1 MSTGNQTSHL
11 NQAIWSFILYMITDS
26 SNTDYRHIL
35 GVFSVMHFLATS
47 LIILSGSFASK
58 ALNMTFLFFS
68 SIIYQSVIVYGLT
81 MYLQHFVQM
90 DIDRCKANVE
100 KNLPCEEGID
110 INEPFH
116 IKDIYQFWI
125 FIEILTYFSNLLTI
139 ILSVMVF
146 SLRDYTH
153 YIKTDQRK
161 RKKGQVQANNVAQAY

>member
-11 NQAIWSFILYMITDS
+11 NQAIWSFILYIITDS

-35 GVFSVMHFLATS
+35 GVFSVMHFTATS
-47 LIILSGSFASK
+47 LIILSGLSASK

-81 MYLQHFVQM
+81 MYLQHFVQI
-90 DIDRCKANVE
+90 DIDRCKANVD
-100 KNLPCEEGID
+100 KNLPCDEGID

-153 YIKTDQRK
+153 FIKAD
-161 RKKGQVQANNVAQAY
+161 

>member
-11 NQAIWSFILYMITDS
+11 NQAIWSFILYMVTDS

-35 GVFSVMHFLATS
+35 GVFSLMHFTATS
-47 LIILSGSFASK
+47 LIILSGYTTSK
-58 ALNMTFLFFS
+58 AWHMTFLFSS
-68 SIIYQSVIVYGLT
+68 SIIYQSLIVYGLT
-81 MYLQHFVQM
+81 MYLQHFLQI
-90 DIDRCKANVE
+90 DIDRCIANVE
-100 KNLPCEEGID
+100 KNLPCKEGID

-125 FIEILTYFSNLLTI
+125 FIEILTYFTNLLTI

-153 YIKTDQRK
+153 YIKADQRK
-161 RKKGQVQANNVAQAY
+161 RENGQVQAINVAQA